1 MYLSAFCRYSYLIF
15 QTAPMRVGTIVIHVE
30 QMKKV
35 RIRGSVACPR
45 SQNEY
50 VALRLGFRPSL
61 TQKLTP
67 LFCC

>member
-1 MYLSAFCRYSYLIF
+1 
-15 QTAPMRVGTIVIHVE
+15 MRVGTIVIHVE